1 MSGDYFTAYL
11 HQNYLEF
18 FSSIE
23 DVVSASDYISDA
35 DYLTIDW
42 VVGLSYFSILAGSC
56 YGSLCILKTIKMLRS
71 PDFYLINGEV
81 TCFVFIELRFYFTH
95 ECFRACSGLVVKC

>member
-1 MSGDYFTAYL
+1 MVERSHLSGDYFNAYL

-23 DVVSASDYISDA
+23 DIVSASDYLSDA

-42 VVGLSYFSILAGSC
+42 AVS
-56 YGSLCILKTIKMLRS
+56 
-71 PDFYLINGEV
+71 
-81 TCFVFIELRFYFTH
+81 FI
-95 ECFRACSGLVVKC
+95 